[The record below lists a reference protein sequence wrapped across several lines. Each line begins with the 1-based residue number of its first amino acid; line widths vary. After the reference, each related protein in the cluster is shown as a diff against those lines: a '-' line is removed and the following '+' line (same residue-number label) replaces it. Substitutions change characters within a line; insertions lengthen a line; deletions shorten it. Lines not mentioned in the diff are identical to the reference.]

1 MEKVIIIG
9 CPGSGKTTFAEKLNK
24 CTGLPLYYLDAIWH
38 KPDKTHISREDF
50 DERISEIFN
59 TPKWIIDGNYK
70 RTIDMRLKE
79 CDTVFLFDLP
89 TEICIQGATERIGKG
104 RYEMPWIE
112 TELAPEFKTFIEEFP
127 KDTLPYIYELIEK
140 YKDDKQVIIFKSR
153 QEADKYINRII
164 SVNLKNYIEN
174 NIFPEYSKN
183 ESGHGIEH
191 IKYVIDRCMRFA
203 EQFDNIDL
211 DMLYTIAA
219 FHDIGHHIDKKNHE
233 ILSAK
238 IFYDNDNMKQFF
250 TKEER
255 IIIKEGIEDHRASSN
270 SIPRSNYGKIISS
283 ADRSTDVNE
292 FLKRTHS
299 YTLKHEPDLNK
310 DEIIE
315 RAYKH
320 TKDKYGKS
328 GYAKNY
334 VIDEEYNNFKNK
346 INELLND
353 KEKFKQHYIKVNS
366 L

>member
-1 MEKVIIIG
+1 MKKVIVIG
-9 CPGSGKTTFAEKLNK
+9 CPGSGKTTFAEKLNR

-38 KPDKTHISREDF
+38 KPDKTHIPREDF
-50 DERISEIFN
+50 DQRISEIFN
-59 TPKWIIDGNYK
+59 TSKWIIDGNYK
-70 RTIDMRLKE
+70 RTIEIRLKE

-112 TELAPEFKTFIEEFP
+112 TELDPEFKKFIEDFP
-127 KDTLPYIYELIEK
+127 KDTLPYIYELLEK
-140 YKDDKQVIIFKSR
+140 YKTEKQIIIFKSR
-153 QEADKYINRII
+153 EEADEFIKRQISINLI
-164 SVNLKNYIEN
+164 NYIKN

-191 IKYVIDRCMRFA
+191 IKYVIDRCIRFA

-233 ILSAK
+233 ILSAN
-238 IFYDNDNMKQFF
+238 IFYENKDMKNFFNDEQRM
-250 TKEER
+250 
-255 IIIKEGIEDHRASSN
+255 IIKEGIEDHRASSGN
-270 SIPRSNYGKIISS
+270 IPRSDYGKIISS

-299 YTLKHEPDLNK
+299 YTMKHQPDLTK
-310 DEIIE
+310 DEIVE
-315 RAYKH
+315 RAYNH
-320 TKDKYGKS
+320 TKDKYGKA

-334 VIDEEYNNFKNK
+334 VIDKEYNIFKNQ
-346 INELLND
+346 INELLNN
-353 KEKFKQHYIKVNS
+353 KEKFKEYYVQLNN